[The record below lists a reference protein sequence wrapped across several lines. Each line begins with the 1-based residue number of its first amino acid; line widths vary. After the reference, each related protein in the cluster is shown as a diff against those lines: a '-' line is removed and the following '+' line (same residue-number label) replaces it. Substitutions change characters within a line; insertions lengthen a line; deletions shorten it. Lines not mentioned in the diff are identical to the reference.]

1 MRQTC
6 LLFIY
11 LFIYLFFFIKSLTLH
26 KNKTLEEV
34 FIKIYVVVTGKPKEA
49 RSLYQ

>member
-1 MRQTC
+1 MS
-6 LLFIY
+6 LIY
-11 LFIYLFFFIKSLTLH
+11 LFIYLFFIKSLTLH